1 MAHSLVLQ
9 TENQYYRNLH
19 HACVIGVR
27 KRITCKNKQ
36 FQILEYLDEKVQ
48 VMVLGNQILTTLSQD
63 VAVGVSGLGFAASS
77 AVLEPDIHLPGL
89 NSQLPSKIGF
99 LVTIGP
105 LECLEGVLQ
114 QPHLRLR
121 EPQLLA

>member
-1 MAHSLVLQ
+1 LFCKQQINLIGTDIMHVLW
-9 TENQYYRNLH
+9 
-19 HACVIGVR
+19 GVR

-36 FQILEYLDEKVQ
+36 FEILEYLDEKVQ
-48 VMVLGNQILTTLSQD
+48 VMVLENQILPTLSQD

-99 LVTIGP
+99 RFLVTIGP
-105 LECLEGVLQ
+105 LE
-114 QPHLRLR
+114 
-121 EPQLLA
+121 